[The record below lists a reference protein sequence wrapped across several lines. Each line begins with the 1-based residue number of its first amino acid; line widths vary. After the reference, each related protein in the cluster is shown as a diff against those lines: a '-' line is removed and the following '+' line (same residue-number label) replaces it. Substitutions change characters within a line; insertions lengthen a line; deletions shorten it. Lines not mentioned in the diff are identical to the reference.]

1 MFERYTSKLLLSP
14 KTQIGEYV
22 FDVYVS
28 ISHNLTAT
36 VTNHP
41 VQMGASISDHK
52 FDEPDELTFQIGMSD
67 ASQDLVKGQFSNF
80 GGNITD
86 VKDYLSLAFESA
98 REKNWALAKGSL
110 IMAKRKAWGLLT
122 ESRSVNAFSKL
133 VQLKILGVPL
143 TCVTRLHTYNNMV
156 ITSITTEDTIETKY
170 GLRATVTMR
179 EVISPELQQIQVN
192 STATPHAQ
200 ITQSTNSGSEG
211 VFNLD
216 VSKVPP
222 NASTDY
228 IEYVM
233 NGGGS
238 QI

>member
-22 FDVYVS
+22 FDVYLS

-36 VTNHP
+36 ITNHP

-67 ASQDLVKGQFSNF
+67 ASQDLVKGQFDNTGENF
-80 GGNITD
+80 ENLGKNLIEWGVAKYIGFDSYSKNAWKK
-86 VKDYLSLAFESA
+86 VKESA
-98 REKNWALAKGSL
+98 FSL
-110 IMAKRKAWGLLT
+110 ITA
-122 ESRSVNAFSKL
+122 SRSVNAFNRL
-133 VQLKILGVPL
+133 AQLKIMGIPL
-143 TCVTRLHTYNNMV
+143 TCVTRLHTYENMV
-156 ITSITTEDTIETKY
+156 ITSISTEDTVQTKN
-170 GLRATVTMR
+170 GLLATVTLR

-192 STATPHAQ
+192 STAVPHAQ

-233 NGGGS
+233 NGGGT
-238 QI
+238 QR